1 MMVFGLALL
10 LSVPFI
16 TRAQTSIIDLRST
29 SQMVEIRNSVE
40 NIENAANTVNAAGYP
55 SKMTFFVKIPENVDN
70 AYVLDSAMIYSVR
83 TADGRA
89 NITRSFD
96 FNVSGDLPAD
106 DGRKRISVKARRD
119 DVRFKVVP

>member
-1 MMVFGLALL
+1 
-10 LSVPFI
+10 
-16 TRAQTSIIDLRST
+16 
-29 SQMVEIRNSVE
+29 
-40 NIENAANTVNAAGYP
+40 
-55 SKMTFFVKIPENVDN
+55 MTFFVKIPENVDN